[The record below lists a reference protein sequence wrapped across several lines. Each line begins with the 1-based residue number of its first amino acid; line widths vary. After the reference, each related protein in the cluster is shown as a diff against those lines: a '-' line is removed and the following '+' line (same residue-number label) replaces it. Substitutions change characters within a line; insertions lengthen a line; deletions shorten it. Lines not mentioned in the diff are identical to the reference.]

1 MKQGEL
7 TKYSIKVLL
16 KKNREQSYRLLV
28 MNLNLVS
35 FF

>member
-7 TKYSIKVLL
+7 TKDSIKVLL
-16 KKNREQSYRLLV
+16 KKNREQSYRLFLD
-28 MNLNLVS
+28 LVS